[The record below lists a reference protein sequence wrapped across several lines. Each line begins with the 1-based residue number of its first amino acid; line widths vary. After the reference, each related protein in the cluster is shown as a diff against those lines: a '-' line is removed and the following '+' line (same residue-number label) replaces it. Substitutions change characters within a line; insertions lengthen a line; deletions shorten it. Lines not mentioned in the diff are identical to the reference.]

1 MSHQNRDYVALIR
14 QQGYRFTPQRQMIL
28 DAICAG
34 GGHTT
39 PEEIYT
45 RVHTR
50 NAVVSRATVY
60 RTVEFLCELRL
71 VVAAQIGGQ
80 MYYEIAAETPHHHL
94 VCRQCNTIDAISH
107 AAVSGLFDQIAHER
121 QFLVDMDHLTLF
133 GLCRRCQRT
142 AKQHTH

>member
-1 MSHQNRDYVALIR
+1 
-14 QQGYRFTPQRQMIL
+14 MIL

-39 PEEIYT
+39 PEEIYG
-45 RVHTR
+45 RVHRR
-50 NAVVSRATVY
+50 NAAVSRATVY

-80 MYYEIAAETPHHHL
+80 MYYEIATETPHHHL
-94 VCRQCNTIDAISH
+94 VCRQCNVVEAINH
-107 AAVSGLFDQIAHER
+107 AAVAGLFDQIAHER

-142 AKQHTH
+142 AKQRTH